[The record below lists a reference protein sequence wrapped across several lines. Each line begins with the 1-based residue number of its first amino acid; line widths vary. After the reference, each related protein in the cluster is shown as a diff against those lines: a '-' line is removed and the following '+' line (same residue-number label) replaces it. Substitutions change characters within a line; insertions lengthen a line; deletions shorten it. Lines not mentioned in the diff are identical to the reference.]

1 MTALERAE
9 AQLRDAYLA
18 ELVAMWLI
26 LFFGLFWLAS
36 LIADYWRA
44 KRNLDQVRGEQLMR
58 RGFKEAKRLGL
69 LPDDLQ

>member
-18 ELVAMWLI
+18 EFVAMWLI

-44 KRNLDQVRGEQLMR
+44 KRNLDQVRGESGEQ
-58 RGFKEAKRLGL
+58 
-69 LPDDLQ
+69 P